1 MTLGLIAALLA
12 TMTAGVTLVTVGL
25 WRMRQR
31 AEAVEFT
38 PEAPVA
44 DLSEDMNDIV
54 PSASL
59 VSAPEVAA
67 ALAARMEGMIAE
79 QTRRQA
85 DVLTVALAG
94 LKADIQ
100 HLKSDV
106 EWLAGERMIE
116 QAIQMAQRG
125 LEPDDIGRELGLTRD
140 TAATIAMFRKH

>member
-1 MTLGLIAALLA
+1 MTIGMIAALLA
-12 TMTAGVTLVTVGL
+12 TLMAGVTLVTLGL

-31 AEAVEFT
+31 ADVAEFA
-38 PEAPVA
+38 PEATFGAMPEA
-44 DLSEDMNDIV
+44 MPDGG
-54 PSASL
+54 L

-67 ALAARMEGMIAE
+67 ALAARMEGLIAE

-116 QAIQMAQRG
+116 QAIQMAQSG

-140 TAATIAMFRKH
+140 TATTIATFRKH

>member
-1 MTLGLIAALLA
+1 MTIGMTAALLA
-12 TMTAGVTLVTVGL
+12 TLMAGVTLVTLGL

-31 AEAVEFT
+31 EETEAAGDAADADVSAEA
-38 PEAPVA
+38 EAA
-44 DLSEDMNDIV
+44 
-54 PSASL
+54 L

-67 ALAARMEGMIAE
+67 AVAARMEGLIAE

-116 QAIQMAQRG
+116 QAIQMAQTG
-125 LEPDDIGRELGLTRD
+125 LQPDDIGRELGMTRE
-140 TAATIAMFRKH
+140 TAETIAAFRKH

>member
-1 MTLGLIAALLA
+1 MTIGLIAALFA
-12 TMTAGVTLVTVGL
+12 TLMAGVTLVTLGL

-31 AEAVEFT
+31 EEVAAGDDAPIFDAASE
-38 PEAPVA
+38 PEAT
-44 DLSEDMNDIV
+44 
-54 PSASL
+54 L

-67 ALAARMEGMIAE
+67 AVAARMEGLIAE

-116 QAIQMAQRG
+116 QAIHMAQTG
-125 LEPDDIGRELGLTRD
+125 LQPDDIGRELGMTRE
-140 TAATIAMFRKH
+140 TAETIAAFRKH

>member
-1 MTLGLIAALLA
+1 MTIGMTAALLA
-12 TMTAGVTLVTVGL
+12 TLMAGVTLVTLGL

-31 AEAVEFT
+31 DMAGAVVDAADADFAPEADAEA
-38 PEAPVA
+38 
-44 DLSEDMNDIV
+44 M
-54 PSASL
+54 L

-67 ALAARMEGMIAE
+67 AVAARMEGLIAE

-116 QAIQMAQRG
+116 QAIHMAQTG
-125 LEPDDIGRELGLTRD
+125 LQPDDIGRELGMTRE
-140 TAATIAMFRKH
+140 TAETIAAFRKH

>member
-1 MTLGLIAALLA
+1 MTAALLA
-12 TMTAGVTLVTVGL
+12 TLMAGVTLVTLGL

-31 AEAVEFT
+31 QEMGVESDAAEPDFVPDAVAT
-38 PEAPVA
+38 
-44 DLSEDMNDIV
+44 
-54 PSASL
+54 L

-67 ALAARMEGMIAE
+67 AVAARMEGLIAE

-116 QAIQMAQRG
+116 QAIHMAQTG
-125 LEPDDIGRELGLTRD
+125 LQPDDIGRELGMTRE
-140 TAATIAMFRKH
+140 TAETIAAFRKH

>member
-1 MTLGLIAALLA
+1 MTFGMTAALLA
-12 TMTAGVTLVTVGL
+12 TLLAGVSFLTLGL

-31 AEAVEFT
+31 AEE
-38 PEAPVA
+38 PEAELAFAPDPTVG
-44 DLSEDMNDIV
+44 
-54 PSASL
+54 L

-67 ALAARMEGMIAE
+67 ALAARVEGMIAE

-116 QAIQMAQRG
+116 QAIQLAQTG
-125 LEPDDIGRELGLTRD
+125 LEPDDIGHELGLTRE
-140 TAATIAMFRKH
+140 TAETIAAFRKH

>member
-1 MTLGLIAALLA
+1 MTIGMTAALLA
-12 TMTAGVTLVTVGL
+12 TLMAGVTLVTLGL

-31 AEAVEFT
+31 EETEAAGDAADADFSAEA
-38 PEAPVA
+38 EAA
-44 DLSEDMNDIV
+44 
-54 PSASL
+54 L

-67 ALAARMEGMIAE
+67 AVAARMEGLIAE

-116 QAIQMAQRG
+116 QAIQMAQTG
-125 LEPDDIGRELGLTRD
+125 LQPDDIGRELGMTRE
-140 TAATIAMFRKH
+140 TAETIAAFRKH

>member
-1 MTLGLIAALLA
+1 MTIGMTAALFA
-12 TMTAGVTLVTVGL
+12 TLLAGVTLVTLGL

-31 AEAVEFT
+31 EERGAAGDAFAVDGADETEAT
-38 PEAPVA
+38 
-44 DLSEDMNDIV
+44 
-54 PSASL
+54 L

-67 ALAARMEGMIAE
+67 AVAARMEGLIAE

-116 QAIQMAQRG
+116 QAIHMAQTG
-125 LEPDDIGRELGLTRD
+125 LQPDDIGRELGMTRE
-140 TAATIAMFRKH
+140 TAETIAAFRKH